1 MKATKLIIGILS
13 CILCIAVLFQSC
25 SARLVTAV
33 EGNTNDL
40 SASSGILFMIAL
52 LVAGITGL
60 ATRKSKGGGIVAFI
74 FYLIAGIIG
83 VTSNGVY
90 KDLVIWGGV
99 ALLFALLQF
108 VCSVFMR
115 KEYSK
120 HERALF
126 SPTIIRQESSLCM
139 E

>member
-1 MKATKLIIGILS
+1 
-13 CILCIAVLFQSC
+13 
-25 SARLVTAV
+25 
-33 EGNTNDL
+33 
-40 SASSGILFMIAL
+40 MIAL

-108 VCSVFMR
+108 ICSVFMR
-115 KEYSK
+115 KE
-120 HERALF
+120 
-126 SPTIIRQESSLCM
+126 
-139 E
+139 

>member
-52 LVAGITGL
+52 L
-60 ATRKSKGGGIVAFI
+60 
-74 FYLIAGIIG
+74 
-83 VTSNGVY
+83 
-90 KDLVIWGGV
+90 
-99 ALLFALLQF
+99 
-108 VCSVFMR
+108 
-115 KEYSK
+115 
-120 HERALF
+120 
-126 SPTIIRQESSLCM
+126 
-139 E
+139 

>member
-108 VCSVFMR
+108 ICSVFMC
-115 KEYSK
+115 KE
-120 HERALF
+120 
-126 SPTIIRQESSLCM
+126 
-139 E
+139 